1 MHREKQFF
9 SRACSIELEERVIL
23 TGGIYTKNTVSVYS
37 LSGWIKDLPELLQ
50 RRYHHG
56 CGHYVND
63 VNKMVIFLIHKR
75 IDMSHPLP
83 GIFGNRGLHGL

>member
-1 MHREKQFF
+1 M
-9 SRACSIELEERVIL
+9 EERVVL
-23 TGGIYTKNTVSVYS
+23 TGGYYTMNKVSIYSS
-37 LSGWIKDLPELLQ
+37 SAWIEDLPELLEG
-50 RRYHHG
+50 RWSHG

-75 IDMSHPLP
+75 IDMSHPLQ